1 MTNTRAT
8 CSNGKRLKRSW
19 PPRGV
24 PKRGSRRPEVAPAT
38 PDRQAKTIV
47 IRRRM
52 PVRRHQGR

>member
-19 PPRGV
+19 PPRGM
-24 PKRGSRRPEVAPAT
+24 PKRGSRRPEVAPVN

-47 IRRRM
+47 IRRCG
-52 PVRRHQGR
+52 PVRRRYGR